1 VLLASFK
8 VLHPFLQVRRLCP
21 NCSDSGFGKVA
32 SWPEQFVRR
41 RRRRRRRG
49 FGFQQQKI
57 YRKKQLFLH
66 CHDLCHTCI
75 KIPKIYIQE
84 ICRLGY
90 KRKKKQKKTQNKSD
104 PLLLTSIILGFA
116 RSILLRTIRRF
127 LCSNA
132 SCSSAFADDNG
143 I

>member
-1 VLLASFK
+1 MSKLFRFRIWKSS
-8 VLHPFLQVRRLCP
+8 QVTRAIREKKKKK
-21 NCSDSGFGKVA
+21 GFWFPTTKDIQ
-32 SWPEQFVRR
+32 EQAAVPSLP
-41 RRRRRRRG
+41 
-49 FGFQQQKI
+49 
-57 YRKKQLFLH
+57 Y
-66 CHDLCHTCI
+66 LCHTFI

-90 KRKKKQKKTQNKSD
+90 KRKKKKKKKAKNKSD

>member
-1 VLLASFK
+1 MVLLASFK
-8 VLHPFLQVRRLCP
+8 MLHPFLQFRRLCP

-41 RRRRRRRG
+41 RRRG

-57 YRKKQLFLH
+57 YRNKQLFLH

-90 KRKKKQKKTQNKSD
+90 KRKKKKKKAKSD